1 MASDI
6 EADIAEFAALLS
18 TATRPAVR
26 SVLSAALDQ
35 ARAARPA
42 IPVPEAPAA
51 GGAPAAAAAEGC
63 QWATPRYS
71 YEQDNDFVT
80 ILVFDLPAMSPEVKA
95 GVVCRIEPAS
105 VFLGVPHP
113 GAAPGGAAGFRL
125 MVAPLEKEINV
136 AASSFKVKKTQVEI
150 KLRKKTQWEHWASLM
165 AKKGKASADV
175 EKDPGAGLMD
185 MMKDLYNDGTPEM
198 KKTIAE
204 AWTKSR
210 MEQGGGGGG
219 MDL

>member
-1 MASDI
+1 
-6 EADIAEFAALLS
+6 
-18 TATRPAVR
+18 
-26 SVLSAALDQ
+26 
-35 ARAARPA
+35 
-42 IPVPEAPAA
+42 
-51 GGAPAAAAAEGC
+51 
-63 QWATPRYS
+63 
-71 YEQDNDFVT
+71 
-80 ILVFDLPAMSPEVKA
+80 
-95 GVVCRIEPAS
+95 
-105 VFLGVPHP
+105 
-113 GAAPGGAAGFRL
+113 
-125 MVAPLEKEINV
+125 
-136 AASSFKVKKTQVEI
+136 
-150 KLRKKTQWEHWASLM
+150 M